1 MMLSLN
7 EVESTVWKAARGAG
21 LAWGLAEEAGQA
33 ARWMAAQR
41 LDWAA
46 PVVACLAAAEAA
58 QGRLAPPAAA
68 EDRWQPPA
76 GAAALSPLICG
87 PLISDLAF
95 QLAEAGASLRFGPM
109 AHPILLLPFVARVAQ
124 DLDIALALS
133 WAGTECLC
141 RGGDVRCTAL
151 VDPELVRGV
160 TVARLAPHSGALDSG
175 PLHSGAL
182 GEPIAAIDSARGT
195 IHVELLDRLEKW
207 VRLTYVS
214 ASAESRL
221 AGAGAG
227 LTDND

>member
-1 MMLSLN
+1 
-7 EVESTVWKAARGAG
+7 
-21 LAWGLAEEAGQA
+21 
-33 ARWMAAQR
+33 
-41 LDWAA
+41 
-46 PVVACLAAAEAA
+46 
-58 QGRLAPPAAA
+58 
-68 EDRWQPPA
+68 
-76 GAAALSPLICG
+76 
-87 PLISDLAF
+87 
-95 QLAEAGASLRFGPM
+95 
-109 AHPILLLPFVARVAQ
+109 
-124 DLDIALALS
+124 
-133 WAGTECLC
+133 
-141 RGGDVRCTAL
+141 
-151 VDPELVRGV
+151 V